1 MYGNFSQNFLEGTW
15 TMLKV
20 KKFSSLIQKHI
31 VHSKASHFVSKSQKF
46 VFYLLYFGGQSWS
59 YKKDTTTQQLDY
71 IYDEIS

>member
-1 MYGNFSQNFLEGTW
+1 MEA
-15 TMLKV
+15 KV
-20 KKFSSLIQKHI
+20 KFNIKSTIQALLNCIIIISLC
-31 VHSKASHFVSKSQKF
+31 HFVSKSQKF